1 MKRLNLDIDKNLTAN
16 SNILAPSQQALK
28 YYIDQKR
35 VLLNYL
41 QETEPTSFSVGEK
54 WLNTSSNKI
63 FTALSSSTWDN
74 GIDLELGQIYSFN
87 NLLYHWDG
95 ENLLIYSSGSIT
107 ETHNNTEVKT
117 WVGTQSEYDAIATKD
132 PTTEYVITDAYSNL
146 DIILANQ
153 TEFNNSST
161 TKAAT
166 PYQVNQKIG
175 NYLPLAGGNLN
186 AGAILR
192 LTNTNN
198 EVTPLAFNTSGYLT
212 VGSKLYVNTETN
224 TNTVVVRSGNIYKVN
239 TSGATAIW
247 SDEKGANNGI
257 ATLNSSGLVT
267 STQLPTATVSNLGL
281 VQPDGNTITIDAN
294 GVITAIGGGGGGGD
308 VVVDNSTII
317 KNNDSSITAIA
328 LREQRNSQ
336 AIKEWVGT
344 KAQYDAL
351 NSKDSNTKY
360 IITDDEGTGIVIDSV
375 LSNTSTNPVQNS
387 TITNA
392 IQNMAV
398 AKTRIVG
405 EIVESTIPL
414 TDAGLHLLD
423 GSVIIGNGVYS
434 EFVTYMAG
442 LVNTHPEIF
451 TTETDWQNS
460 VSEFGVCNKYVYDS
474 QENAIRL
481 PNISTANRYLIYSY
495 KNGSSWYNIYSDG
508 WCEQGSSRPAISG
521 DASATIDLLIEFA
534 DTNYQ
539 VFDMAFAS
547 NKTGNSR
554 AGCMLGTRTTTN
566 FVLWQDTYTD
576 EGGVWEA
583 KGYIDTT
590 NLALNQIYE
599 YVVIATTSNTQVEVD
614 INEIISD
621 LNTKVSTGDLDEV
634 QCIVETYSN
643 GSSWYNVYS
652 NGWCEQG
659 GKVTTASH
667 QYGSTTI
674 SLLKQMVDTNY
685 NITLGGRNT
694 TENGNYV
701 FTVGSSVTTS
711 SFDIWDERTTG
722 GNHENECYWRVSGY
736 II

>member
-16 SNILAPSQQALK
+16 SNILASSQQALK

-41 QETEPTSFSVGEK
+41 QATEPTSFSVGEK

-74 GIDLELGQIYSFN
+74 GINLELGQIYSFN

-107 ETHNNTEVKT
+107 ETNNNTEVKT
-117 WVGTQSEYDAIATKD
+117 WVGTQSEYDSIVTKD
-132 PTTEYVITDAYSNL
+132 PATEYIITDAYSSL
-146 DIILANQ
+146 DVILATQ

-212 VGSKLYVNTETN
+212 VGSKLYVDTETN
-224 TNTVVVRSGNIYKVN
+224 TNNLVVRSGNIYKVN
-239 TSGATAIW
+239 TSGATALW
-247 SDEKGANNGI
+247 SDALGAVNGI
-257 ATLNSSGLVT
+257 ATLDSSAKVT
-267 STQLPTATVSNLGL
+267 SSQLPVATVSNVGL

-308 VVVDNSTII
+308 VIVDNSTIV

-360 IITDDEGTGIVIDSV
+360 IITDDEGSGIVVDSV
-375 LSNTSTNPVQNS
+375 LSTTSANPVENRV
-387 TITNA
+387 ITNA

-405 EIVESTIPL
+405 ELVESTIPL

-442 LVNTHPEIF
+442 LVSTHPEIF
-451 TTETDWQNS
+451 TTETDWQDS
-460 VSEFGVCNKYVYDS
+460 VSSFGVCNKYVYDS
-474 QENAIRL
+474 ENNSIRL
-481 PNISTANRYLIYSY
+481 PNTSTAKRYLIDTY
-495 KNGSSWYNIYSDG
+495 KNGNSWYYIYSDG
-508 WCEQGSSRPAISG
+508 FCEQGNTVQITSSAVL
-521 DASATIDLLIEFA
+521 TVNLVKEFA
-534 DTNYQ
+534 DTNYKIFKNYGSPNDSTAMDRE
-539 VFDMAFAS
+539 VSLTA
-547 NKTGNSR
+547 K
-554 AGCMLGTRTTTN
+554 TTTTFNTYCNTNDTN
-566 FVLWQDTYTD
+566 FFDWY
-576 EGGVWEA
+576 A
-583 KGYIDTT
+583 FGYVDTT
-590 NLALNQIYE
+590 DLQLNQVYQ
-599 YVVIATTSNTQVEVD
+599 YVVIATTTNTDVEVD

-621 LNTKVSTGDLDEV
+621 LNDKVSNSELGEIN
-634 QCIVETYSN
+634 CIVETYRS
-643 GSSWYNVYS
+643 GTEWYRIYS
-652 NGWCEQG
+652 DGWCEQG
-659 GKVTTASH
+659 GFVLGTSNYRK
-667 QYGSTTI
+667 TI
-674 SLLKQMVDTNY
+674 TFLKEFNNADY
-685 NITLGGRNT
+685 
-694 TENGNYV
+694 
-701 FTVGSSVTTS
+701 SVTFGAQYTS
-711 SFDIWDERTTG
+711 SATATPLVETSTKVSTG
-722 GNHENECYWRVSGY
+722 FTLINADNSNYSTYWRAEGY
-736 II
+736 IL

>member
-16 SNILAPSQQALK
+16 SNILASSQQALK

-41 QETEPTSFSVGEK
+41 QATEPTSFSIGEK

-117 WVGTQSEYDAIATKD
+117 WVGTQSEYDAIVTKD

-239 TSGATAIW
+239 TSGATALW
-247 SDEKGANNGI
+247 SDALGVANGI
-257 ATLNSSGLVT
+257 ATLDANIKIPT
-267 STQLPTATVSNLGL
+267 SQLPLATASTLGA

-294 GVITAIGGGGGGGD
+294 GVITAIGGGGGGGGD
-308 VVVDNSTII
+308 VSVDNVTIVKNSNNVISTI
-317 KNNDSSITAIA
+317 AV
-328 LREQRNSQ
+328 REQRNSQ

-360 IITDDEGTGIVIDSV
+360 IITDDEGSGIVVDNA
-375 LSNTSTNPVQNS
+375 LSTTSANPVENRV
-387 TITNA
+387 ITNA

-405 EIVESTIPL
+405 ELVESTIPL

-474 QENAIRL
+474 QDNSIRL
-481 PNISTANRYLIYSY
+481 PNISTANRYLIDSY
-495 KNGSSWYNIYSDG
+495 KDGTSWYNVYSDG
-508 WCEQGSSRPAISG
+508 WCEQGGLCIDHAYQTINLFKTMRDTNYSINIACARNAATRSG
-521 DASATIDLLIEFA
+521 DANDQIMIPNCTTSSIYVYINDNNN
-534 DTNYQ
+534 NY
-539 VFDMAFAS
+539 V
-547 NKTGNSR
+547 
-554 AGCMLGTRTTTN
+554 
-566 FVLWQDTYTD
+566 Y
-576 EGGVWEA
+576 WEV

-634 QCIVETYSN
+634 QCIVETYNN
-643 GSSWYNVYS
+643 GTSWYRVYS
-652 NGWCEQG
+652 DGWCEQG
-659 GKVTTASH
+659 GYTSAGVEVQFLKQFRDTNYTVIGIPNGGTSASSATTIACYNKTATGVFFTTASN
-667 QYGSTTI
+667 STPVNWEA
-674 SLLKQMVDTNY
+674 K
-685 NITLGGRNT
+685 
-694 TENGNYV
+694 
-701 FTVGSSVTTS
+701 
-711 SFDIWDERTTG
+711 
-722 GNHENECYWRVSGY
+722 GY
-736 II
+736 IS

>member
-1 MKRLNLDIDKNLTAN
+1 MKRLNLSIDKNLTEN
-16 SNILAPSQQALK
+16 SNVLAPSQQALK
-28 YYIDQKR
+28 YYIDQKQI
-35 VLLNYL
+35 VLDYL
-41 QETEPTSFSVGEK
+41 QDTAPSSFTVGQK
-54 WLNTSSNKI
+54 WLNSSSNKI
-63 FTALSSSTWDN
+63 FTATSNSAWDS
-74 GIDLELGQIYSFN
+74 GTDLELGQIYSFN
-87 NLLYHWDG
+87 NLLYHFNG
-95 ENLLIYSSGSIT
+95 ESVQSYSAGSVKETNSGNDI
-107 ETHNNTEVKT
+107 KT
-117 WVGTQSEYDAIATKD
+117 WVGTQQEYDLITTKD
-132 PTTEYVITDAYSNL
+132 PNTEYIITDAYSSL
-146 DIILANQ
+146 DVILATQ
-153 TEFNNSST
+153 QEFNNSST

-239 TSGATAIW
+239 TSGATALW

-257 ATLNSSGLVT
+257 ATLNSNGLVT
-267 STQLPTATVSNLGL
+267 STQLPTATVSNVGL

-308 VVVDNSTII
+308 VIVDNSTIV

-360 IITDDEGTGIVIDSV
+360 IITDDEGSGIVVDSV
-375 LSNTSTNPVQNS
+375 LSTTSSNPVQNS

-405 EIVESTIPL
+405 ELVESTIPL

-442 LVNTHPEIF
+442 LVSTHPEIF
-451 TTETDWQNS
+451 TTEEDWQDS
-460 VSEFGVCNKYVYDS
+460 ISEFGVCNKYVYDS
-474 QENAIRL
+474 ENNSIRL
-481 PNISTANRYLIYSY
+481 PNTSTAKRYLIDTY
-495 KNGSSWYNIYSDG
+495 KNGNSWYHIYSDG
-508 WCEQGSSRPAISG
+508 FCEQGDTVQITSSAVL
-521 DASATIDLLIEFA
+521 TVNLVKEFA
-534 DTNYQ
+534 DTNYKIFKNYGSANDSTAMDRE
-539 VFDMAFAS
+539 VSLTA
-547 NKTGNSR
+547 K
-554 AGCMLGTRTTTN
+554 TTTTFNTYCNTNDTN
-566 FVLWQDTYTD
+566 FFDWY
-576 EGGVWEA
+576 A
-583 KGYIDTT
+583 FGYVDTT
-590 NLALNQIYE
+590 DLQLNQVYQ
-599 YVVIATTSNTQVEVD
+599 YVVIATTTNTDVEVD

-621 LNTKVSTGDLDEV
+621 LNDKVSISDLDEV
-634 QCIVETYSN
+634 HCIVETYRN
-643 GSSWYNVYS
+643 GTSWYRIYDD
-652 NGWCEQG
+652 GWCEQG
-659 GKVTTASH
+659 GRLGLTSGTGFTTVQLLVPYVNTS
-667 QYGSTTI
+667 YSISTFMMRDGS
-674 SLLKQMVDTNY
+674 MGDY
-685 NITLGGRNT
+685 R
-694 TENGNYV
+694 
-701 FTVGSSVTTS
+701 
-711 SFDIWDERTTG
+711 
-722 GNHENECYWRVSGY
+722 SGY
-736 II
+736 IIDSSSIAVAHDYSDTVWKAEGYII